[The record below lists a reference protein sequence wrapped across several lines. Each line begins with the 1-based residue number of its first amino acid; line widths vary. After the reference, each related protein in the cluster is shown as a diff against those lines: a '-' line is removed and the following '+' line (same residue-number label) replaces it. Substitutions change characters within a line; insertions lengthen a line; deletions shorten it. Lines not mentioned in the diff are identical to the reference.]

1 MNHLVAPS
9 VLAANFRNLQADFD
23 LVNRSEA
30 DWFHV
35 DIMDGRFVPNI
46 SFGMFIVE
54 FMKGMAEKPLDV
66 HLMILEPEKY
76 IDAFRKAG
84 ADVITVHYETCPHLH
99 RTIQQIKETGAKA
112 SVALNPHTPVSLLE
126 DVIEDLDMVLLMSVN
141 PGFGGQK
148 FIYNTIP
155 KIRQLREMI
164 TVKNTNTLI
173 EIDGGV
179 GLQNAEEILRAGANV
194 LVAGSSVFASQNPT
208 ETIAKL
214 KAIGKKE
221 VWV

>member
-23 LVNRSEA
+23 LVNHSEA

-54 FMKGMAEKPLDV
+54 FMKKMAEKPLDV

-76 IDAFRKAG
+76 IEAFRKAG
-84 ADVITVHYETCPHLH
+84 ADVMTVHYEACPHLH

-112 SVALNPHTPVSLLE
+112 GVALNPHTPISLLE

-155 KIRQLREMI
+155 KIRHLRDLC

-194 LVAGSSVFASQNPT
+194 LVAGSSVFASQNPM
-208 ETIAKL
+208 ETITKL
-214 KAIGKKE
+214 KAIGNGE
-221 VWV
+221 AWV